1 MNEEHEYDYTMH
13 MSIEDVR
20 LMHYCVQKAIEYWPG
35 APARPYEEQE
45 QQIWALPLEADLLI
59 QFLVLLGQLAF
70 LESLLICWLQYG

>member
-45 QQIWALPLEADLLI
+45 QMWFMRD
-59 QFLVLLGQLAF
+59 QFQRMILDYQF
-70 LESLLICWLQYG
+70 NNC